1 MDNRT
6 KNILLNAVDQAK
18 TDRQKS
24 QKIHEEQAWKKLINP
39 DNFINALTSL
49 TKIELDKIRKNL
61 ELKGLS
67 RLNKS
72 ELVAEFAKIIPTK
85 FEQLLY
91 QLDQERYDLVKKIV
105 KNSGV
110 VNADDFLIT
119 KINSLKEYGLIF
131 PGTNLNQKVLFM
143 PNELIKN
150 FPQIDGTE
158 LQQIVRRNTEWIRL
172 THGMI
177 YYYGV
182 CDTGLVLD
190 KIIELSRQ
198 EVGSSEYLNVISF
211 ASDYYR
217 QISLTFSGLKDHR
230 VIDERKIMEEHK
242 MRADVD
248 YYPFT
253 KKQLLIAGEPGYVEK
268 NQTMN
273 NFLSF
278 LGKQYEL
285 SKSESDEIAL
295 QLTNIIQMDCQPT
308 MIIHYL
314 ESKLEFPS
322 IEFIQELMGKI
333 QSLSNDGR
341 MWVLK
346 GYKPN
351 ELSQVEKKHLG
362 PLPSVP
368 FTTNQQK
375 SKVVQMSDYTK
386 IGRNA
391 PCPCG
396 SGKKHKKCCK
406 ES

>member
-1 MDNRT
+1 MDNRM
-6 KNILLNAVDQAK
+6 KNTLLNAVDQAK
-18 TDRQKS
+18 ADRQQL
-24 QKIHEEQAWKKLINP
+24 QKKHEEQAWKKLNNP
-39 DNFINALTSL
+39 DNFIDALTSL
-49 TKIELDKIRKNL
+49 TKIELDKLRKNL
-61 ELKGLS
+61 EVKGLS
-67 RLNKS
+67 ALKKS
-72 ELVAEFAKIIPTK
+72 ELVSEIAKIIPTQ

-110 VNADDFLIT
+110 VNADDFLFS
-119 KINSLKEYGLIF
+119 KIKSLKEYGLIF

-143 PNELIKN
+143 PIELIKI

-158 LQQIVRRNTEWIRL
+158 LQKIVRRNTEWIRL

-182 CDTGLVLD
+182 CDTGLVID
-190 KIIELSRQ
+190 KIIELSSQ
-198 EVGSSEYLNVISF
+198 DVGISKYLNVISF

-217 QISLTFSGLKDHR
+217 QISLTYSGLKDHR
-230 VIDERKIMEEHK
+230 VIDERKILEEHK

-268 NQTMN
+268 NLAMN
-273 NFLSF
+273 SFLSF

-285 SKSESDEIAL
+285 SKSESDEIAF

-308 MIIHYL
+308 MIIQYL
-314 ESKLEFPS
+314 QSKLEFPS
-322 IEFIQELMGKI
+322 AEFIQELMGKI
-333 QSLSNDGR
+333 MGLSNDGR

-351 ELSQVEKKHLG
+351 ELFQEEKKHLG

-368 FTTNQQK
+368 FTTNQKK
-375 SKVVQMSDYTK
+375 SKVVQISDYTK

-406 ES
+406 E